1 MANKRIVVGNMK
13 MNLTAPEITKY
24 IRELDKKNYN
34 KQVIVIPSS
43 LYLPFFVGKSY
54 GVGIQNIAAYEV
66 GAYTGEVAASQAK
79 SLRLDCTIIGHS
91 ERREYFKET
100 DEIVHQKIKLS
111 LASNLKVILCIGET
125 EEERES
131 LKTYKVLKKQ
141 IVSALKGIEEKD
153 LKKII
158 IAYEPIWAIGTGKT
172 PSNDEIKDTIAFI
185 KEIVKTTV
193 HTNMSVLYGGSVNEK
208 NISSLNQIEN
218 IDGYLV
224 GGASTKVDKFIKI
237 IEVVVN
243 Q

>member
-13 MNLTAPEITKY
+13 MNLTAPEINKY
-24 IRELDKKNYN
+24 VKALEKKNYN
-34 KQVIVIPSS
+34 KQVILCPSS

-54 GVGIQNIAAYEV
+54 GVGIQNVAAFEM
-66 GAYTGEVAASQAK
+66 GAYTGEISAEQAK
-79 SLRLDCTIIGHS
+79 SMRLDCTIIGHS
-91 ERREYFKET
+91 ERRGYFKET
-100 DEIVHQKIKLS
+100 DEIVHQKIELS
-111 LASNLKVILCIGET
+111 LKANLKVILCIGET
-125 EEERES
+125 EEERDS

-141 IVSALKGIEEKD
+141 IINALKGFDEKE

-172 PSNDEIKDTIAFI
+172 PSNDEIRDTIAFI
-185 KEIVKTTV
+185 KEIVKSNV

-208 NISSLNQIEN
+208 NIASLNQIEN

-224 GGASTKVDKFIKI
+224 GGASTKVDKFMKI